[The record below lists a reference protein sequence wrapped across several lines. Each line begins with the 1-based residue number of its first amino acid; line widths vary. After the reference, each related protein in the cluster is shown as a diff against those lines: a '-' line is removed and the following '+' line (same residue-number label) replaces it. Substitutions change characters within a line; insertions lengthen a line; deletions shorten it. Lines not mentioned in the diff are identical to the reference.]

1 MRFKVG
7 DKVAFDVAWNV
18 QFGEVVTIQRG
29 VFGNTKQLLIH
40 LENETSKNKFD
51 IVPPSLCIRLNDGEY
66 ERLKKLAKK
75 KGKK

>member
-18 QFGEVVTIQRG
+18 QFGEV
-29 VFGNTKQLLIH
+29 FSTKGLFKQELLIM
-40 LENETSKNKFD
+40 LDKGGSD
-51 IVPPSLCIRLNDGEY
+51 IVPASLCIRLNDEEY
-66 ERLKKLAKK
+66 KRLKELHKK

>member
-1 MRFKVG
+1 MIKVG

-18 QFGEVVTIQRG
+18 QFGEVVTIKRSL
-29 VFGNTKQLLIH
+29 FGTAKQLLIH

-51 IVPPSLCIRLNDGEY
+51 MVPSSLCIRLTPEEY
-66 ERLKKLAKK
+66 ERLKKLNK